1 MNSAT
6 PSLSPAGLTVSY
18 IFSAG
23 HRGHDRDSPL
33 PGVAIEPGCFLSGKG
48 GRHVPLSRRDIMR
61 IARRFNAGK
70 HRARRTSPEGT
81 AEGWCVGLDFS
92 RPFGT
97 RDLLASN
104 PALKRWAY
112 SYPRVIH
119 RSEESPQELL
129 PAASVNNSAA
139 QKVLGMNLGKISLN
153 RENTHRP
160 VTNSTARHSTPNGS
174 PSSRAMRW
182 SLTNTQRRTASIS
195 RSHYKP
201 FARISQRVFRN
212 L

>member
-1 MNSAT
+1 MRQQSQQSA
-6 PSLSPAGLTVSY
+6 LEFAWRDIDAGW
-18 IFSAG
+18 
-23 HRGHDRDSPL
+23 DRFNFE
-33 PGVAIEPGCFLSGKG
+33 I
-48 GRHVPLSRRDIMR
+48 VPRRDQMPRPTSANYR
-61 IARRFNAGK
+61 IRW
-70 HRARRTSPEGT
+70 RTLAPDGGHWRSP
-81 AEGWCVGLDFS
+81 VQ
-92 RPFGT
+92 PQ
-97 RDLLASN
+97 
-104 PALKRWAY
+104 LKRSAAY

-139 QKVLGMNLGKISLN
+139 QKVLGMNLGKISSK

-160 VTNSTARHSTPNGS
+160 ATNYAARRSKPTHS
-174 PSSRAMRW
+174 PSSQAMRW

>member
-1 MNSAT
+1 MFLNAT
-6 PSLSPAGLTVSY
+6 SPAGRKKK
-18 IFSAG
+18 AQ
-23 HRGHDRDSPL
+23 
-33 PGVAIEPGCFLSGKG
+33 
-48 GRHVPLSRRDIMR
+48 
-61 IARRFNAGK
+61 RFNAGNK
-70 HRARRTSPEGT
+70 RPRRRVPSGT
-81 AEGWCVGLDFS
+81 TEAHDRGAILS
-92 RPFGT
+92 SL
-97 RDLLASN
+97 RDLACLRIGV

-139 QKVLGMNLGKISLN
+139 QKVLGMNLCKISPN
-153 RENTHRP
+153 RENTHRLA
-160 VTNSTARHSTPNGS
+160 TNFWARHSTPKNS
-174 PSSRAMRW
+174 PSSQAMRW

>member
-6 PSLSPAGLTVSY
+6 PSLSPAGPTVSY

-33 PGVAIEPGCFLSGKG
+33 PGVASEPGCFLSGKG

-70 HRARRTSPEGT
+70 HPARRTSPEGT
-81 AEGWCVGLDFS
+81 AEGWRVGLDFS

-104 PALKRWAY
+104 PALKRWAILDC
-112 SYPRVIH
+112 PFGTAKQRQ
-119 RSEESPQELL
+119 RSSHADKTAPM
-129 PAASVNNSAA
+129 SS
-139 QKVLGMNLGKISLN
+139 
-153 RENTHRP
+153 
-160 VTNSTARHSTPNGS
+160 STTCG
-174 PSSRAMRW
+174 
-182 SLTNTQRRTASIS
+182 
-195 RSHYKP
+195 
-201 FARISQRVFRN
+201 
-212 L
+212 